1 MDIRWRI
8 FWSTFL
14 LTSMTVLSLG
24 YLLLERTGDYLLEQL
39 DSELTSEAK
48 GAIFILSNPEYKISS
63 YQTLSRQL
71 SDAYGF
77 RVSLIKSNGEVVG
90 DSDVE
95 EEDLRKLDN
104 HYNRPEIQAAIDNN
118 IGKATR
124 YSNTL
129 KTDMRYLALA
139 SNKAGEISFVRFAVP
154 LSEIDATLLVLQNSI
169 YGFLFVSLLI
179 AVLLSYLLSRF
190 LTLEYIELISSAR
203 KLAKTSGMKGSKR
216 AAVEQISSNLIEIQG
231 ALKSEFTAIANER
244 NQFGNA
250 LEEMGQGVISIN
262 KNGIIEL
269 TNPAASKL
277 LGVDNLSVGDSFMEK
292 VSISGLQDL
301 IQETTSSEPGLDE
314 IEIHHPFYR
323 AFIASA
329 SFNPD
334 TEESLLVFSDIT
346 RIKKLE
352 SARSDFIG
360 NVSHELRT
368 PISVLLA
375 SSETILNT
383 DIKKE
388 KDLKQFIKAIH
399 RNSERLK
406 NLVDDLLHLSR
417 IEGGSLNMT
426 IEKINLDHIVES
438 TILNLEQEALK
449 KSIKIESLVD
459 KRIEVLSDFI
469 SLDIIISNYLNNAI
483 AYSPKNSK
491 ILITA
496 EEVDQK
502 IKLSVQDEGEGIPE
516 NYKDRVF
523 QRFFRVD
530 KGRSLNQG
538 GTGLGLSIVK
548 NLASTLSSP
557 VGVENLEPNGASFWI
572 ELDKST

>member
-71 SDAYGF
+71 SDSYGF

-95 EEDLRKLDN
+95 EEDLSKLDN

-139 SNKAGEISFVRFAVP
+139 SNKAGDISFVRFAVP
-154 LSEIDATLLVLQNSI
+154 LSEIEATLLVLENSV

-216 AAVEQISSNLIEIQG
+216 AAVGQISSNLIEIQG
-231 ALKSEFTAIANER
+231 ALKREFTAIANER

-250 LEEMGQGVISIN
+250 LEEM
-262 KNGIIEL
+262 
-269 TNPAASKL
+269 
-277 LGVDNLSVGDSFMEK
+277 
-292 VSISGLQDL
+292 
-301 IQETTSSEPGLDE
+301 
-314 IEIHHPFYR
+314 
-323 AFIASA
+323 
-329 SFNPD
+329 
-334 TEESLLVFSDIT
+334 
-346 RIKKLE
+346 
-352 SARSDFIG
+352 
-360 NVSHELRT
+360 
-368 PISVLLA
+368 
-375 SSETILNT
+375 
-383 DIKKE
+383 
-388 KDLKQFIKAIH
+388 
-399 RNSERLK
+399 
-406 NLVDDLLHLSR
+406 
-417 IEGGSLNMT
+417 
-426 IEKINLDHIVES
+426 
-438 TILNLEQEALK
+438 
-449 KSIKIESLVD
+449 
-459 KRIEVLSDFI
+459 
-469 SLDIIISNYLNNAI
+469 
-483 AYSPKNSK
+483 
-491 ILITA
+491 
-496 EEVDQK
+496 
-502 IKLSVQDEGEGIPE
+502 
-516 NYKDRVF
+516 
-523 QRFFRVD
+523 
-530 KGRSLNQG
+530 
-538 GTGLGLSIVK
+538 
-548 NLASTLSSP
+548 
-557 VGVENLEPNGASFWI
+557 
-572 ELDKST
+572 